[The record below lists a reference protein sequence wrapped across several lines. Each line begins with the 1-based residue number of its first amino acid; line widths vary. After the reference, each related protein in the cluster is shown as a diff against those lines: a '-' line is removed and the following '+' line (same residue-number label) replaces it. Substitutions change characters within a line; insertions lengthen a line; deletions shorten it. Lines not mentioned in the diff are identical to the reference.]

1 MRHRFHASGPLVAG
15 GRVLLTGEEMHHAR
29 VTRLRE
35 GEEIEIF
42 DGSGRSATGR
52 IVTLGTSGWEVE
64 IVADAPVRESP
75 RKIVLA
81 MAVINLERFE
91 LVLQK
96 ATELGVVEIVPLLT
110 DRMEIRP
117 ERFAGKGDRW
127 RKIIFEAVKQCGRA
141 VVPTLAG
148 NASLA
153 AVLLRQGTK
162 IIFDA
167 GHPISPPNDLSDPLI
182 LLIGPEGGWS
192 EEELNLAA
200 ASGARF
206 EHLGPRRLRA
216 ETAAIVATTLI
227 AARYGDLLEGPAEGG
242 PVV

>member
-1 MRHRFHASGPLVAG
+1 MRHRFHTNGSLVIG
-15 GRVLLTGEEMHHAR
+15 SRVVLAGEEMHHAR

-35 GEEIEIF
+35 GEEIELF
-42 DGSGRSATGR
+42 DGTGR
-52 IVTLGTSGWEVE
+52 TALGRLVALESSGWEVE
-64 IVADAPVRESP
+64 IMAGAPVRESP

-96 ATELGVVEIVPLLT
+96 ATELGVVEIIPLLT
-110 DRMEIRP
+110 ERLEIRP

-141 VVPTLAG
+141 AIPTLAG
-148 NASLA
+148 TATVSN
-153 AVLLRQGTK
+153 VLLRQGTK
-162 IIFDA
+162 IVFDA
-167 GHPISPPNDLSDPLI
+167 DHAVSPPAEVLEPLI

-192 EEELNLAA
+192 DEELRLAE
-200 ASGARF
+200 ASGAWF

-227 AARYGDLLEGPAEGG
+227 AARYGDLESGA
-242 PVV
+242 

>member
-1 MRHRFHASGPLVAG
+1 MRHRFHSTGPLVAG
-15 GRVLLTGEEMHHAR
+15 NHVFLTGEEMHHAR

-42 DGSGRSATGR
+42 DGSGRTATGR
-52 IVTLGTSGWEVE
+52 VVALGTSQWEVE

-81 MAVINLERFE
+81 MAVINLDRFE

-110 DRMEIRP
+110 ERLEIRP

-141 VVPTLAG
+141 VVPTLG
-148 NASLA
+148 ENASLST
-153 AVLLRQGTK
+153 VLLRQGTK
-162 IIFDA
+162 FIFDA
-167 GHPISPPNDLSDPLI
+167 DHPISPQGDLLDPLI

-192 EEELNLAA
+192 EGELAVAA

-227 AARYGDLLEGPAEGG
+227 AARYGDLRQGPAEE
-242 PVV
+242 